1 MKKAEEGLGS
11 QCHSVFIVALA
22 ACLFLFSD
30 LWCNTTILQPSNTI
44 SPFYSEQDSNVI
56 AFQYWNTNAEGKGH
70 VYPYLAS
77 FLTCGFLLAVLII
90 LICYGGLLG

>member
-1 MKKAEEGLGS
+1 MKKAEQGVDS
-11 QCHSVFIVALA
+11 QCHSVLIVALA

-30 LWCNTTILQPSNTI
+30 LWCNTAILQPSNTI
-44 SPFYSEQDSNVI
+44 SPFYSEQDNNVI